1 MDVGTMRLCVVCS
14 SSSDSDSESPPLE
27 RVFMGV
33 TCGLLF
39 IAGKNALVIMVTMC
53 KNNIL

>member
-1 MDVGTMRLCVVCS
+1 VDVSTVVHFS
-14 SSSDSDSESPPLE
+14 SGDSDSESPPLE
-27 RVFMGV
+27 RDFMGV

-39 IAGKNALVIMVTMC
+39 IAGKNALVIMVKMC

>member
-1 MDVGTMRLCVVCS
+1 VDVSTVVHFS
-14 SSSDSDSESPPLE
+14 SGDSDSESPPLE